1 MDISVLKCT
10 GESTGRV
17 VTLPDEIFAVKPHGH
32 AIYLDV
38 RSILANRR
46 QGTHKS
52 KERGE
57 VSGSRRKLRRQK
69 GSGNARV
76 GDIKSPLFRGGGRI
90 FGPKPRDYG
99 FKLNLKVKRLARR
112 SALACQAQDGNI
124 LILESF
130 LLSESKT
137 KGFVA
142 VLENLNLLDRKVLLV
157 LPKPDRN
164 VVLSSRNIKKVK
176 VICADYI
183 NTYDLLNADRLLIV
197 EEALEP
203 MYEKVV

>member
-1 MDISVLKCT
+1 MDVSVLKCT

-17 VTLPDEIFAVKPHGH
+17 VTLPDEIFAVEPHSH

-99 FKLNLKVKRLARR
+99 FKLNLKVRRLARR
-112 SALACQAQDGNI
+112 SALACQAQGGNI

-130 LLSESKT
+130 LLGESKT
-137 KGFVA
+137 KSFVA

-164 VVLSSRNIKKVK
+164 VVLSSRNVKKVK

-197 EEALEP
+197 EEALGP

>member
-1 MDISVLKCT
+1 MDVSVLKCT

-17 VTLPDEIFAVKPHGH
+17 VTLPDEIFAVKPHSH

-69 GSGNARV
+69 GTGNARV

-112 SALACQAQDGNI
+112 SALASQAQDGNI
-124 LILESF
+124 LILESL

-137 KGFVA
+137 RGFVA
-142 VLENLNLLDRKVLLV
+142 VLENLSLLDRKVLLV

-164 VVLSSRNIKKVK
+164 IVLSSRNVKKVK

-197 EEALEP
+197 EEALES